1 MKTAEVW
8 AADLSHHIP
17 GKGVQEGELSWS
29 IQSSGTRLPLPGL
42 TFRITSSG
50 ILFSPFYLLPDI
62 SWKILMSPLVW
73 LFWHLPDR
81 LAPRLWGS
89 LDSSSTFIREV
100 FRRATS
106 SVWNSYGVEWR
117 LLEPTCLSLKT
128 AAWLDGVHPRMSSG
142 DMLTLPTASL
152 SQVSK
157 A

>member
-42 TFRITSSG
+42 TFCITSSG

-128 AAWLDGVHPRMSSG
+128 ATWLDGVHPRMSSG